1 MLVSIFLCDGKLDDY
16 YKMSQEESTLI
27 DVEKQN
33 MNPEHTGIEMMT
45 QPSRRSLSRAK
56 AFSPP
61 NVDNL
66 ASKLRLDRN
75 QLNNIRKRKDEK
87 LPVLKLAEVED
98 SEIGKIVNVVK

>member
-1 MLVSIFLCDGKLDDY
+1 METY

-33 MNPEHTGIEMMT
+33 MNHEQTGIEMMT

-75 QLNNIRKRKDEK
+75 QLNNIRKRKEEK
-87 LPVLKLAEVED
+87 IPRKKKKRGFPTD
-98 SEIGKIVNVVK
+98 DEIGKFENSRKYQCKY